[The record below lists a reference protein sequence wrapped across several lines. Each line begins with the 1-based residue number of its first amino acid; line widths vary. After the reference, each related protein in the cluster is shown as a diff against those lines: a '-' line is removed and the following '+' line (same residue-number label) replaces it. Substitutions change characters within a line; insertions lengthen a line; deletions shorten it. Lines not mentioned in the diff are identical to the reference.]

1 MHYCIDVDPYINISS
16 SPSTSPSS
24 PLSSSSSRAA
34 ATIRPHH
41 TAMVKALKLS
51 DQEVREQDK
60 RFRDR
65 VLEVLLSKDQ
75 VSQLMLLQREKVM
88 TANTNTTTIRTPDL
102 HHNNV
107 SSNVLNSS
115 NSNLLNSNVSSS
127 MAQILEVHPSSSSSS
142 TANNPTIIDPSSSS
156 SFSEHGA
163 EASHAPDT
171 SSRK

>member
-1 MHYCIDVDPYINISS
+1 M
-16 SPSTSPSS
+16 
-24 PLSSSSSRAA
+24 
-34 ATIRPHH
+34 
-41 TAMVKALKLS
+41 KALKLS

-75 VSQLMLLQREKVM
+75 VSQLMLMQREKVM
-88 TANTNTTTIRTPDL
+88 TANTNTTTTIRTPDL